1 MQQKSTGNL
10 LEELLQTEQLE
21 SFLETNDAQLLDT
34 TLAQELQKLLAEK
47 QITKAEAALKSGLS
61 RVYVYQIFSGMKIPS
76 RDRLLCLCFALSL
89 EPEEISNLLKHTGY
103 AALYPRNRRD
113 SVILFAAGRH
123 KTLMELEEMLE
134 QQQLPGIQK

>member
-61 RVYVYQIFSGMKIPS
+61 RIYVYQIFSGILKAEQILRLQRDIFPS
-76 RDRLLCLCFALSL
+76 RIPPERILPFPALFQFFPEHAGKCFRLRK
-89 EPEEISNLLKHTGY
+89 LLAVHPTD
-103 AALYPRNRRD
+103 LFLPPFFLF
-113 SVILFAAGRH
+113 SVN
-123 KTLMELEEMLE
+123 T
-134 QQQLPGIQK
+134 